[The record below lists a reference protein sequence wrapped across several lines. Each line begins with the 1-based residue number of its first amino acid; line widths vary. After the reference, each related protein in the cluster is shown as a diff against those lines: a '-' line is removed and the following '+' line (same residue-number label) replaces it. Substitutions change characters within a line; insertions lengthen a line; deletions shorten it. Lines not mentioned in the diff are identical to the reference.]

1 MTMTDPVADMLTR
14 IRNAIQARHEV
25 LSVGSSKLKLEIA
38 RILKEEGY
46 IDDYALAK
54 EGKFPALK
62 IKLRYTDDKKSAI
75 TKIERVSKPGLRI
88 YVGKG
93 DVPSVLNGLGVAII
107 STSRGVMSDATA
119 RETGVGGE
127 VLCRVY

>member
-25 LSVGSSKLKLEIA
+25 LGMDSSKLKIEIA

-54 EGKFPALK
+54 EGKFPELK
-62 IKLRYTDDKKSAI
+62 IKLRYTGEKKSAI

-107 STSRGVMSDATA
+107 STSRGVMSDTTA

-127 VLCRVY
+127 VLCQVY